1 MSAYVMINVYNGKR
15 DTFTEIAEYCRS
27 STQFKILSAYCGYG
41 RAKKLDENTIKEIIY
56 DCTDEITNFNV
67 DIKNLKEKI
76 VIVKD
81 MNNTSLEEKMDYITE
96 YSDGI
101 TECEDMIK
109 NYESI
114 RDFLSTLDV
123 AVRYSDNENSVWL
136 SYEYD
141 IDGLTM
147 KEVEEGNDDNI

>member
-27 STQFKILSAYCGYG
+27 STQFKILSTYCGYG
-41 RAKKLDENTIKEIIY
+41 QARELDEKKIKEIIY

-67 DIKNLKEKI
+67 DIKDLKEKI
-76 VIVKD
+76 AIVKD
-81 MNNTSLEEKMDYITE
+81 MNNASLEEKMDYITE

-109 NYESI
+109 DYEFI

-123 AVRYSDNENSVWL
+123 AVRYSDNENSIWL
-136 SYEYD
+136 SYEYN
-141 IDGLTM
+141 IDGLTK
-147 KEVEEGNDDNI
+147 KEVEEENDRN